1 MYKAIHLKTF
11 LAICALTVSL
21 AACSTSPKRESTGQY
36 IDSTAITTKVKA
48 AIFDEPSLKSTQVSV
63 TTVQDVVQLSGFVD
77 TASNKSKAGELARK
91 VDGVRSVEND
101 LIVR

>member
-1 MYKAIHLKTF
+1 MRSSVHLKTL
-11 LAICALTVSL
+11 LAVCVLIVSL
-21 AACSTSPKRESTGQY
+21 AACSSSPNRESTGQY
-36 IDSTAITTKVKA
+36 IDSAAITTKVKA
-48 AIFDEPSLKSTQVSV
+48 AIFDEPTLKSTQVSV

-91 VDGVRSVEND
+91 VDGVRSVQND

>member
-1 MYKAIHLKTF
+1 MHKAIHLKTF

-36 IDSTAITTKVKA
+36 IDSAAITTKVKA